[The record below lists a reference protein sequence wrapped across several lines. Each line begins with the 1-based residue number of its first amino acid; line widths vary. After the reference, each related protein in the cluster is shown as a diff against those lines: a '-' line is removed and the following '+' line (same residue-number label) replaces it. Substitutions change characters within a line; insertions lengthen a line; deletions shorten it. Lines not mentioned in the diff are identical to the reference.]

1 MAVGIVGLNLN
12 GNKPKRAKELGAQ
25 PADELEITGLSP
37 VFATP
42 DSDIA
47 EEFQDEDLHVDDI
60 EVKIRFVNAAEIGG
74 SNIQVRATLKL
85 IEVWV
90 AKESIFTSMALRE
103 MIGGVLQ
110 NRLHRLN
117 NRYLVKKEKKELM
130 R

>member
-12 GNKPKRAKELGAQ
+12 GDKPKKVKERGE
-25 PADELEITGLSP
+25 PLEISP
-37 VFATP
+37 ASDLFAITDP
-42 DSDIA
+42 DIA

-74 SNIQVRATLKL
+74 SNIQVRATLQL

-90 AKESIFTSMALRE
+90 AKEGIFTSMALRE

-117 NRYLVKKEKKELM
+117 NRYLVKKAKKELM

>member
-1 MAVGIVGLNLN
+1 MAVGIMGLS
-12 GNKPKRAKELGAQ
+12 GDKPKGMKKGE
-25 PADELEITGLSP
+25 PLEITSAADL
-37 VFATP
+37 FATP

-117 NRYLVKKEKKELM
+117 NRYLVKKAKKELM